1 MLIDDVNRADDRI
14 LCGIMQL
21 LQNYE
26 LISWKL
32 PSDWHIVLTAN
43 PDGGDYSVTPMDN
56 AMITRMMH
64 VTMKFDVSAWAKW
77 AEKTGIDTRG
87 INYVLT

>member
-1 MLIDDVNRADDRI
+1 
-14 LCGIMQL
+14 MQL

-32 PSDWHIVLTAN
+32 PSDRHIVLTAN
-43 PDGGDYSVTPMDN
+43 PDGWDYSVTPMGN

-64 VTMKFDVSAWAKW
+64 VMMRFDVSA
-77 AEKTGIDTRG
+77 
-87 INYVLT
+87 

>member
-1 MLIDDVNRADDRI
+1 
-14 LCGIMQL
+14 
-21 LQNYE
+21 
-26 LISWKL
+26 
-32 PSDWHIVLTAN
+32 
-43 PDGGDYSVTPMDN
+43 MDN